1 MPLNTVIF
9 DMDGLLIDSEPLWEA
24 AGTEALQRYGVA
36 LTDNQYHTTT
46 GLRTREWLEWWFSQ
60 FNVDHAFLQEA
71 EEFIIAKA
79 IEKIGLHGQPFAGV
93 EYIFSFFRQRGF
105 RIGLATSSPLSLVQV
120 VTEKLKIGEKL
131 DAIASAEKLALGKPH
146 PQVYLDCALLL
157 HAAPHECVCF
167 EDSFN
172 GMIAAKAARMKCVV
186 IPAPGQAHEPK
197 WNAADMQLANLQE
210 FNDEM
215 LERLNEG

>member
-24 AGTEALQRYGVA
+24 AGTEALQRYGVR
-36 LTDNQYHTTT
+36 LTDNQYHSTT
-46 GLRTREWLEWWFSQ
+46 GLRTREWLQWWFGQ
-60 FNVDHAFLQEA
+60 FNIDAAHLQEA
-71 EEFIIAKA
+71 EEFIIARA
-79 IEKIGLHGQPFAGV
+79 IEKIGLHGEPFAGV

-120 VTEKLKIGEKL
+120 VIQKLQLGNEL
-131 DAIASAEKLALGKPH
+131 DAIASAEKLSLGKPH

-157 HAAPHECVCF
+157 HAVPHECVCF

-186 IPAPGQAHEPK
+186 IPARDHAHEPK
-197 WNAADMQLANLQE
+197 WKAADLQLDDLGE
-210 FNDEM
+210 FNEEM
-215 LERLNEG
+215 LGRLNK